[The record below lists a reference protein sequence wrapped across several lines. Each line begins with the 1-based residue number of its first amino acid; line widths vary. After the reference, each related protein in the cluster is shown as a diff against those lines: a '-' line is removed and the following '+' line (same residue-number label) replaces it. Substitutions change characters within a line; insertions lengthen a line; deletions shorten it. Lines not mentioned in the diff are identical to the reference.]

1 MTTKITSALIISLW
15 FLTATSLAKEQLVS
29 QGLSVSP
36 KQCTILNQGEVCYL
50 DLSVSWQTDVAAN
63 YCLYANKIRLKCW
76 HNSQQAQWRQP
87 ITMQNDLT
95 ITLQAQNQEVLHSQT
110 IRYAWVHKKN
120 TSKAMRW
127 RMF

>member
-1 MTTKITSALIISLW
+1 MTTKIISALIISLL
-15 FLTATSLAKEQLVS
+15 FSTATSLANEQLAS
-29 QGLSVSP
+29 QGLNLSP

-50 DLSVSWQTDVAAN
+50 DLSVSWQTNVAAN
-63 YCLYANKIRLKCW
+63 YCLYANKTQLKCW
-76 HNSQQAQWRQP
+76 QNSQQAQWRQP

-95 ITLQAQNQEVLHSQT
+95 ITLQSLNQEVLHSQT

-120 TSKAMRW
+120 NSKAMRW